1 MLPVCLHEN
10 YVFNTTASS
19 ITTFNAMRL
28 SECLQNVYKYL
39 QYLQNPPNEK
49 RMTCEFYAEPNKQ
62 TTTWERHFQI
72 FQDME
77 YRTHELFLEKLL
89 DDKC

>member
-62 TTTWERHFQI
+62 TTT
-72 FQDME
+72 
-77 YRTHELFLEKLL
+77 
-89 DDKC
+89 